1 MNESYFALFSM
12 GAHVKGMTPSLDVKI
27 LISTFQLIQPFGCI
41 YSILLSKIVNV
52 STFQSIKCT
61 SDKICLTF
69 GTKTLQNGI
78 FLKIWGVCLRFLVSH
93 CSNDIS
99 TCFSAF

>member
-1 MNESYFALFSM
+1 M
-12 GAHVKGMTPSLDVKI
+12 DVKI

-41 YSILLSKIVNV
+41 YSILLSKKVKVNV

-61 SDKICLTF
+61 SDKIFLTF

-78 FLKIWGVCLRFLVSH
+78 FLKIGGVCPRFLVSH
-93 CSNDIS
+93 CSNDMS
-99 TCFSAF
+99 TCFSGF